1 MGYSSGGK
9 VMLSTAIR
17 ILEATEESVYNDEI
31 MAMAADLYHNRLEMS
46 NELFGKFL
54 FIYSSALAARVADR
68 VALACLSESDYN
80 QMSDVVNEMD
90 DLTDDILR
98 EDRENGE

>member
-1 MGYSSGGK
+1 
-9 VMLSTAIR
+9 MLSTALR
-17 ILEATEESVYNDEI
+17 IVDATQESVHADDI
-31 MAMAADLYHNRLEMS
+31 MNMAADLYHNRLEMN

-54 FIYSSALAARVADR
+54 FIYSNALAARVADK

-80 QMSDVVNEMD
+80 EMTNAVNEID
-90 DLTDDILR
+90 NLTDDILR

>member
-1 MGYSSGGK
+1 
-9 VMLSTAIR
+9 MLSTALR
-17 ILEATEESVYNDEI
+17 ILDATEKSVYADDI
-31 MAMAADLYHNRLEMS
+31 MNMAADLYHNRLEMN

-54 FIYSSALAARVADR
+54 FIYSSALAARVADK

-80 QMSDVVNEMD
+80 EMNNAVNEID
-90 DLTDDILR
+90 DITDDILR

>member
-1 MGYSSGGK
+1 
-9 VMLSTAIR
+9 MLSTAIR

-31 MAMAADLYHNRLEMS
+31 MAMAADLYHNRSEMP

-54 FIYSSALAARVADR
+54 FIYSSALAARVADK

-80 QMSDVVNEMD
+80 QMTEVVNEMD
-90 DLTDDILR
+90 DLTDDVLR

>member
-1 MGYSSGGK
+1 MGYSKGGK
-9 VMLSTAIR
+9 VMLSTALR
-17 ILEATEESVYNDEI
+17 ILDATEESIHSDEI
-31 MAMAADLYHNRLEMS
+31 MNMAADLYHNRLEMT

-54 FIYSSALAARVADR
+54 FIYSSALAARVADK

-80 QMSDVVNEMD
+80 QMSEVVNEMD